1 MTKKQDK
8 SVNVGVDVG
17 KAQLDV
23 YLHERQLHFT
33 VPNTAAGI
41 AQALNRIKRYT
52 VLRFVVE
59 ATGRREYDLVV
70 AAAQRQLPVI
80 ICQPLLVRRYAEAS
94 GRLAKTDKLDAQL
107 LAEYAAVMKPKVRP
121 VALGSIRKIKDL
133 TARRRQL
140 VEMNTMEKN
149 RLDIMPK
156 AFHDDIRRHSHYLDK
171 HIDKLD
177 RAIDKLIDTIEQW
190 QEKRRTMASMPGIGT
205 QSVNTMLADLPE
217 LGTLN
222 HKQIAALVGVAP
234 FNHESGRF
242 KGKRR
247 IKGGRASVRTVL
259 FMATMTAVQ
268 HNPVIKRTYQRLL
281 AAGKLKKVALT
292 ACLRKI
298 LVILNAMVRD
308 NKMWNE
314 NYA

>member
-1 MTKKQDK
+1 MTTNHDK

-17 KAQLDV
+17 KSQLDV
-23 YLHERQLHFT
+23 YLHERQLHFV
-33 VPNTAAGI
+33 VPNTPDGI
-41 AQALNRIKRYT
+41 KQTLNRLKRYT
-52 VLRFVVE
+52 VTRLVVE
-59 ATGRREYDLVV
+59 ATGRREYNLVL
-70 AAAQRQLPVI
+70 AAAKRQLPVI
-80 ICQPLLVRRYAEAS
+80 ICQPLRVRRFAAAK
-94 GRLAKTDKLDAQL
+94 GTLAKTDKLDAQL
-107 LAEYAAVMKPKVRP
+107 LAEYAAVMKPDVRP
-121 VALGSIRKIKDL
+121 VALGNIRKIKDL

-140 VEMNTMEKN
+140 VDMNTMEKN
-149 RLDIMPK
+149 RLDVMPK
-156 AFHDDIRRHSHYLDK
+156 AFHCDIRRHIQYLDK

-177 RAIDKLIDTIEQW
+177 RAIDKLVDTIDEW
-190 QEKRRTMASMPGIGT
+190 KEKRRTLLSMPGIGI
-205 QSVNTMLADLPE
+205 QSVNTTLADLPE

-234 FNHESGRF
+234 FNHESGKF

-268 HNPVIKRTYQRLL
+268 HNPVIKRMYQRLL
-281 AAGKLKKVALT
+281 AAGKVKKVALT

-308 NKMWNE
+308 NKTWNE